1 MKKQFLLVV
10 LGCAAVLPFGTTAS
24 AQSGPKPSMVAQ
36 VNFDF
41 TVGGSQMPAGK
52 YEVTAAEDTLVFRNL
67 DGKGMAMVRTMHA
80 AGATEQRNALRFERR
95 NGQLSLEEVK
105 WSGSNDHLQ
114 IAK

>member
-24 AQSGPKPSMVAQ
+24 AQSGPHPSMVAQ
-36 VNFDF
+36 VTFNFQA
-41 TVGGSQMPAGK
+41 GNSQLPAGT
-52 YEVTAAEDTLVFRNL
+52 YEVTATDNKIVLRNL
-67 DGKGMAMVRTMHA
+67 NRKAVAMVGTMHA

-95 NGQLSLEEVK
+95 NGQLRLAEVK
-105 WSGSNDHLQ
+105 WSGSGDHLQ